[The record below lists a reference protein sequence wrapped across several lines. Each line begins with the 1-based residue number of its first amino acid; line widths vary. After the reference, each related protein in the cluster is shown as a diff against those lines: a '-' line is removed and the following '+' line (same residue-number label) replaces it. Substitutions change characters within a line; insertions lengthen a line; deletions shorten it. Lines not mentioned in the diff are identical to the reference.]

1 AFIQYS
7 RQFTMP
13 LAQLG
18 SMANLLQSG
27 VASAERVFS
36 LLDEEEELTDPDAP
50 LRPESVRGRLEFE
63 DVSFAYSAD
72 KPLISSLSLMAE
84 PGQTVA
90 IVGP

>member
-1 AFIQYS
+1 MVGGLQVVSAAMQLGDVQAFSQYS

-36 LLDEEEELTDPDAP
+36 LLDEDE
-50 LRPESVRGRLEFE
+50 ESVEPAPSTGPVFGRGGWCSRMCR
-63 DVSFAYSAD
+63 SPTRRTSR
-72 KPLISSLSLMAE
+72 
-84 PGQTVA
+84 
-90 IVGP
+90 